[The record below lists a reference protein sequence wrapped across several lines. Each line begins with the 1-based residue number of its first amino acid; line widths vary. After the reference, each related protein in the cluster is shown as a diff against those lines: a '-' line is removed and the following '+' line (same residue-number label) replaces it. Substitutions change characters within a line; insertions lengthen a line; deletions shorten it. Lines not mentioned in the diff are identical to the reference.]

1 MLFDKIIY
9 YCFKEGSKYI
19 KERNIKMTKVL
30 PKRKMY
36 RYCLADIAK
45 GLFTGMISNYL
56 LYFFQPTTKSGLPS
70 LIPDNKLL
78 GFITIM
84 ALVTAI
90 GKVVDAI
97 TDPLVASWSDKCTH
111 KAGRRM
117 PFLRYSAL
125 PYALSVLLIFYAPFG
140 EGSIGNAIWVGFFII
155 VYYTSYTLFFI
166 PRNALIPE
174 IIPDTKVRVGY
185 YGIST
190 AFFMGSSSFMYAATL
205 FVDLLK
211 KAGLTPLWA
220 WRSVFTFFAAIGIVC
235 LLLSATAF
243 NEKDYVEENTKPK
256 ESIFKSF
263 ALVFKNKEFV
273 IFTAGDLFSGVSM
286 AFFQTAMLYY
296 ITMLLGVPESQSFLV
311 MLTAIAVALCLFP
324 LIIKISRKFNK
335 KTPLVLASIVFT
347 IVFGIIYFGDKL
359 AALAP
364 GNELYVGLA
373 VGVIVAFP
381 FAAINI
387 LPQSIISDIIQR
399 DSIENGVN
407 REGIF
412 SAVKT
417 FIEKVASAVAM
428 MGVSSI
434 LAIGA
439 ASGES
444 VSLLG
449 VKLTG
454 VFAGVFSLLSLVFF
468 MFYNDK
474 KVVASIEKGR
484 K

>member
-1 MLFDKIIY
+1 
-9 YCFKEGSKYI
+9 
-19 KERNIKMTKVL
+19 MTKVL

-70 LIPDNKLL
+70 LLPDNKLF

-84 ALVTAI
+84 ALITAI
-90 GKVVDAI
+90 GKVIDAV
-97 TDPLVASWSDKCTH
+97 TDPLAASISDKCTH

-117 PFLRYSAL
+117 PFLRYSAI
-125 PYALSVLLIFYAPFG
+125 PYALSVLLIFYAPFKA
-140 EGSIGNAIWVGFFII
+140 GSAMNAIWVGVFLVI
-155 VYYTSYTLFFI
+155 YYTAYTFYFI

-211 KAGLTPLWA
+211 KAGLSPLWA
-220 WRSVFTFFAAIGIVC
+220 WRSVFTVFAAIGITC

-256 ESIFKSF
+256 ESVLKSF
-263 ALVFKNKEFV
+263 ALVFKNREFV
-273 IFTAGDLFSGVSM
+273 VFTAGDLFSGVSM

-296 ITMLLGVPESQSFLV
+296 ITMLLNVPESQSFLV
-311 MLTAIAVALCLFP
+311 MLTAIVVAICLFP

-335 KTPLVLASIVFT
+335 KTPLVLASIIFT

-364 GNELYVGLA
+364 GNELYVGLV

-444 VSLLG
+444 VSLIG

-454 VFAGVFSLLSLVFF
+454 VFAGGFSLLSLVFF

-474 KVVASIEKGR
+474 KVVSAIENHK
-484 K
+484 KDKE

>member
-1 MLFDKIIY
+1 
-9 YCFKEGSKYI
+9 
-19 KERNIKMTKVL
+19 MTRTL

-56 LYFFQPTTKSGLPS
+56 LYFYQPTTKSGLPS
-70 LIPDNKLL
+70 LLPGNKLL
-78 GFITIM
+78 GYITIM
-84 ALVTAI
+84 ALITAI
-90 GKVVDAI
+90 GKVVDAV
-97 TDPLVASWSDKCTH
+97 TDPIVASFSDKCTH

-117 PFLRYSAL
+117 PFLRYSAI
-125 PYALSVLLIFYAPFG
+125 PYALSVLLIFYAPFK
-140 EGSIGNAIWVGFFII
+140 EGSVANAIWVGVFLV
-155 VYYTSYTLFFI
+155 VYYTAYTLYFI
-166 PRNALIPE
+166 PKNALVPE

-220 WRSVFTFFAAIGIVC
+220 WRTVFTVFAAIGITC
-235 LLLSATAF
+235 LLLSAYAF
-243 NEKDYVEENTKPK
+243 NEKDYVEENRKPK

-263 ALVFKNKEFV
+263 ALVFKSKDFV
-273 IFTAGDLFSGVSM
+273 VFTAGDLFSGVSM

-296 ITMLLGVPESQSFLV
+296 ITMLLNVPESQSFLV
-311 MLTAIAVALCLFP
+311 MLTAIVVAIALFP
-324 LIIKISRKFNK
+324 FIIKISRKFNK
-335 KTPLVLASIVFT
+335 KIPLVASSGVFT
-347 IVFGIIYFGDKL
+347 VVFGIIYFGDKL

-364 GNELYVGLA
+364 GNELIIGFI

-387 LPQSIISDIIQR
+387 LPQSIISDIIQL
-399 DSIENGVN
+399 DSIKNGVN

-417 FIEKVASAVAM
+417 FIEKVASAIAM

-439 ASGES
+439 IEGES

-454 VFAGVFSLLSLVFF
+454 VCAGIFSLLSLIFF
-468 MFYNDK
+468 IFYNDK
-474 KVVASIEKGR
+474 RVVSSIEKYR
-484 K
+484 EEIKNK

>member
-1 MLFDKIIY
+1 
-9 YCFKEGSKYI
+9 
-19 KERNIKMTKVL
+19 MTKAL

-70 LIPDNKLL
+70 LLPDNKLF

-84 ALVTAI
+84 ALITAI
-90 GKVVDAI
+90 GKVIDAV
-97 TDPLVASWSDKCTH
+97 TDPLAASISDKCTH

-117 PFLRYSAL
+117 PFLRYSAI
-125 PYALSVLLIFYAPFG
+125 PYALSVLLIFYAPFKA
-140 EGSIGNAIWVGFFII
+140 GSAMNAIWVGVFLVI
-155 VYYTSYTLFFI
+155 YYTAYTFYFI

-211 KAGLTPLWA
+211 KAGLSPLWA
-220 WRSVFTFFAAIGIVC
+220 WRSVFTVFAAIGITC

-256 ESIFKSF
+256 ESVLKSF

-273 IFTAGDLFSGVSM
+273 VFTAGDLFSGVSM

-296 ITMLLGVPESQSFLV
+296 ITMLLNVPESQSFLV
-311 MLTAIAVALCLFP
+311 MLTAIVVAICLFP

-335 KTPLVLASIVFT
+335 KTPLVLASIIFT

-364 GNELYVGLA
+364 GNELYVGLV

-444 VSLLG
+444 VSLIG

-454 VFAGVFSLLSLVFF
+454 VFAGGFSLLSLVFF

-474 KVVASIEKGR
+474 KVVSAIENHK
-484 K
+484 KDKE

>member
-1 MLFDKIIY
+1 
-9 YCFKEGSKYI
+9 
-19 KERNIKMTKVL
+19 MTKVL

-56 LYFFQPTTKSGLPS
+56 LYFFQPTEKSGLPN
-70 LIPDNKLL
+70 LLPDNRLL

-84 ALVTAI
+84 ALITAI
-90 GKVVDAI
+90 GKVVDAV
-97 TDPLVASWSDKCTH
+97 TDPVVASLSDKCTH

-117 PFLRYSAL
+117 PFLRYAAL
-125 PYALSVLLIFYAPFG
+125 PYALSVLLIFYAPFKA
-140 EGSIGNAIWVGFFII
+140 GSVANAVWVGFFLI
-155 VYYTSYTLFFI
+155 VYYTAYTFYFI
-166 PRNALIPE
+166 PRNALVPE

-205 FVDLLK
+205 FVDMLK
-211 KAGLTPLWA
+211 KAGLTPIGA
-220 WRSVFTFFAAIGIVC
+220 WRTVFTVFAAIGITC

-256 ESIFKSF
+256 ESILKSF
-263 ALVFKNKEFV
+263 ALVFRNKNFV
-273 IFTAGDLFSGVSM
+273 VFTAGDLFSGVSM
-286 AFFQTAMLYY
+286 AFFQSAMLYY
-296 ITMLLGVPESQSFLV
+296 ITMLLNVPESQSFLV
-311 MLTAIAVALCLFP
+311 MLTAIVVAICLFP
-324 LIIKISRKFNK
+324 LIIKLSRKYNK
-335 KTPLVLASIVFT
+335 KTPLVAASVVFT

-364 GNELYVGLA
+364 GNELIVGLI

-387 LPQSIISDIIQR
+387 LPQSIISDIIQL
-399 DSIENGVN
+399 DSVENGVN

-417 FIEKVASAVAM
+417 FIEKVASAIAM

-439 ASGES
+439 GAGES

-454 VFAGVFSLLSLVFF
+454 VCAGVFSLLSLVFF
-468 MFYNDK
+468 IFYNDK
-474 KVVASIEKGR
+474 KVIATIEKYR
-484 K
+484 SKEKEKVAE

>member
-1 MLFDKIIY
+1 
-9 YCFKEGSKYI
+9 
-19 KERNIKMTKVL
+19 MTRTL

-56 LYFFQPTTKSGLPS
+56 LYFYQPTTKSGLPS
-70 LIPDNKLL
+70 LLPGNKLL
-78 GFITIM
+78 GYITIM
-84 ALVTAI
+84 ALITAI
-90 GKVVDAI
+90 GKVVDAV
-97 TDPLVASWSDKCTH
+97 TDPIVASFSDKCTH

-117 PFLRYSAL
+117 PFLRYSAI
-125 PYALSVLLIFYAPFG
+125 PYALSVLLIFYAPFK
-140 EGSIGNAIWVGFFII
+140 EGSVANAIWVGVFLV
-155 VYYTSYTLFFI
+155 VYYIAYTLYFI
-166 PRNALIPE
+166 PKNALVPE

-220 WRSVFTFFAAIGIVC
+220 WRTVFTVFAAIGITC
-235 LLLSATAF
+235 LLLSAYAF
-243 NEKDYVEENTKPK
+243 NEKDYVEENRKPK

-263 ALVFKNKEFV
+263 ALVFKSKDFV
-273 IFTAGDLFSGVSM
+273 VFTAGDLFSGVSM

-296 ITMLLGVPESQSFLV
+296 ITMLLNVPESQSFLV
-311 MLTAIAVALCLFP
+311 MLTAIVVAIALFP
-324 LIIKISRKFNK
+324 FIIKISRKFNK
-335 KTPLVLASIVFT
+335 KIPLVVASVVFT
-347 IVFGIIYFGDKL
+347 VVFGIIYFGDKL

-364 GNELYVGLA
+364 GNELIIGFI

-387 LPQSIISDIIQR
+387 LPQSIISDIIQL
-399 DSIENGVN
+399 DSIKNGVN

-417 FIEKVASAVAM
+417 FIEKVASAIAM

-439 ASGES
+439 IEGES

-454 VFAGVFSLLSLVFF
+454 VCAGIFSLLSLIFF
-468 MFYNDK
+468 IFYNDK
-474 KVVASIEKGR
+474 RVVSSIEKYR
-484 K
+484 EEIKNK